1 LSNNNISNTNTNL
14 PTTYDPSAAE
24 LKWIEYWRKG
34 KYSEAGH
41 RKDAKTFT
49 IVIPPPNVTGMLH
62 IGHALDFTLQDIIIR
77 SKRMQG
83 YDTLWLPG
91 SDHAGIATQTRVEQN
106 LREQGI
112 KRYELGREKFVEK
125 VWEWK
130 ELYANSIREQWDK
143 MGLSLDYSR
152 ERFTLDEGL
161 SLAVR
166 EVFVKLYNKG
176 LIYRGKKI
184 INWDPAT
191 RTALSDI
198 EVEFKELQ
206 GNLYHLKYPLKDGS
220 GSIIVATTR
229 PETMLGDSAVAVN
242 PHDERYQ
249 HLIGQM
255 VILPIIGREIPIIAD
270 DYAEKEFGSGAVKI
284 TPAHD
289 PNDFEV
295 GLRHDLPQI
304 LVMDESGTMNEQA
317 GPYEGLDRFECRKRL
332 VKDLQDTGVLQQIE
346 PHVHQVGHSER
357 SGAVIEPYL
366 STQWFVKMQPL
377 AEKAIEQQKSGNG
390 THFVPDR
397 FEKVYLQWIENV
409 RDWCISRQIWW
420 GHRIPAWYCQE
431 CSEITVSVDEAS
443 CCMHCKSTDI
453 RRDEDVLDTWFS
465 SALWPFST
473 LGWPEE
479 ADDYKRFYPTG
490 VLVTGYDIIYFWVA
504 RMIFT
509 ALEFTGEIPFKDV
522 LIHGLVRDSEGRKMS
537 KSLGNGVDPLEVIK
551 QYGADAMRFMLS
563 TGSTPG
569 QDLRFREEKVEQ
581 ARNFANKIWNAS
593 RFALMNL
600 EGFSLQDIDLTGTLS
615 TADQWIMHRLNE
627 TTRDVTRTMDLYE
640 FGETGR
646 LLYDFIWDDL
656 CDWYI
661 EFAKLS
667 LYGEDA
673 QAKRTTQSV
682 LLHVLD
688 HTLRLLHPFMPFISE
703 EIWQHLPH
711 DGDTISLA
719 AWPVAQDQ
727 PEPVAAEEMRQL
739 MDIIRA
745 VRNIRAEVNVSM
757 GKKIELI
764 IKPASEQV
772 LTILERNMEYIR
784 RFSNTSSLVIDLQA
798 VNPEKAMTAIVTGAE
813 LYFPL
818 AGLIDMAQEIVRLEK
833 ELANFH
839 AEVERIEK
847 KLSNE
852 GFVAKA
858 PAKVIDEEKAKL
870 LDYAGKR
877 DKVIARIAEMRG

>member
-1 LSNNNISNTNTNL
+1 MNLS
-14 PTTYDPSAAE
+14 TTYDPRVAE
-24 LKWIEYWRKG
+24 LKWNEYWRQG
-34 KYSEAGH
+34 KYSEAGK
-41 RKDAKTFT
+41 RKEAKTFT

-83 YDTLWLPG
+83 YDALWLPG

-112 KRYELGREKFVEK
+112 KRYDLGREKFLEK

-130 ELYANSIREQWDK
+130 EQYANSIREQWDK

-206 GNLYHLKYPLKDGS
+206 GNLYHLQYPLKDGS
-220 GSIIVATTR
+220 GTITVATTR
-229 PETMLGDSAVAVN
+229 PETMLGDAAVAVN
-242 PHDERYQ
+242 PEDDRYK

-295 GLRHDLPQI
+295 GLRHRLPQI
-304 LVMDESGTMNEQA
+304 LVMDETGTMNEEA
-317 GPYEGLDRFECRKRL
+317 GPYQGLDRFECRKRL
-332 VKDLQDTGVLQQIE
+332 VKDLQDQGVCIQIE

-377 AEKAIEQQKSGNG
+377 AEKAIEQQKSGQGVNY
-390 THFVPDR
+390 VPDR
-397 FEKVYLQWIENV
+397 FEKVYLHWIENV

-420 GHRIPAWYCQE
+420 GHRIPAWYCQD
-431 CSEITVSVDEAS
+431 CSEITVSVEEAS
-443 CCMHCKSTDI
+443 CCAQCNSTNL

-473 LGWPEE
+473 LGWPEQTI
-479 ADDYKRFYPTG
+479 DYERFYPTG

-509 ALEFTGEIPFKDV
+509 ALEFTGKIPFKDV
-522 LIHGLVRDSEGRKMS
+522 LIHGLVRDAEGRKMS
-537 KSLGNGVDPLEVIK
+537 KSLGNGVDPLEVID

-600 EGFSLQDIDLTGTLS
+600 QDFTLQDVDLTGPLS
-615 TADQWIMHRLNE
+615 TADQWILHRLNE
-627 TTRDVTRTMDLYE
+627 TARDVTRTMDQYE

-673 QAKRTTQSV
+673 HAKKTTQSV
-682 LLHVLD
+682 LLYVLD
-688 HTLRLLHPFMPFISE
+688 HTLRLLHPFMPFITE

-711 DGDTISLA
+711 EGDSISLA
-719 AWPVAQDQ
+719 EWPVAHDQ
-727 PEPVAAEEMRQL
+727 LEPVAAGEMRQL

-757 GKKIELI
+757 GKKIELL
-764 IKPASEQV
+764 IKPANEQV
-772 LTILERNMEYIR
+772 LTIIQRNEEYIR
-784 RFSNTSSLVIDLQA
+784 RFSNTSSLEIDLQA

-818 AGLIDMAQEIVRLEK
+818 AGLIDVAQEIIRLEK
-833 ELANFH
+833 ELATLH

-847 KLSNE
+847 KLGNE
-852 GFVAKA
+852 GFVSKA

-870 LDYAGKR
+870 KDYADKR